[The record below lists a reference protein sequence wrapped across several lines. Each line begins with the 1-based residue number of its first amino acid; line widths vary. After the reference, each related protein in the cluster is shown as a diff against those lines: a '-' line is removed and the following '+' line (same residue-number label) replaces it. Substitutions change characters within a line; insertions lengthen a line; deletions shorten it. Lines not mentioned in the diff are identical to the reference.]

1 MCRAP
6 PAVIA
11 SSAPHD
17 GVEVAVKLKRWLQA
31 ALNMLL
37 SKSALKEMLKD
48 VLVEVKTSEED
59 KKKLKVRPQLPF
71 T

>member
-1 MCRAP
+1 
-6 PAVIA
+6 
-11 SSAPHD
+11 
-17 GVEVAVKLKRWLQA
+17 
-31 ALNMLL
+31 MLL